1 MKQKNHVK
9 LDNLTE
15 QQVTL
20 LDKMWSIDSVQELDE
35 FYTTLSYS
43 DRCMAKTLEQILI
56 MDLMD
61 EQWTADLSEANR
73 MIQNIMQ

>member
-9 LDNLTE
+9 LDNLNE
-15 QQVTL
+15 QQVKL
-20 LDKMWSIDSVQELDE
+20 LDLMWEIESVQELDQ
-35 FYTTLSYS
+35 FYKTLPYEE
-43 DRCMAKTLEQILI
+43 RCMAKTLEQIMI

-61 EQWTADLSEANR
+61 EQWTADLSDANR